1 MAMTFKGK
9 MAAPLRSMRF
19 SKCVDIFPLFEVLC
33 KILFK
38 YTAAEC
44 QI

>member
-9 MAAPLRSMRF
+9 MAAPLRF
-19 SKCVDIFPLFEVLC
+19 SKYVDIFLLCEVLC
-33 KILFK
+33 EILFK